1 MIRFSKDTVTW
12 VSAMFF
18 LGFYGTLHFVYF
30 QIPDEIFKAIYYNG
44 LGLFC
49 ADIIN
54 FVAPLEGVAAFQNY
68 LISSRVN
75 LEIVRG
81 CDGAGALFLI
91 TAAILSFPVEFERK
105 CIGLVLGVSMLY
117 SINLIR
123 ISGLYFVIAY
133 RPEWFN
139 LVHIYL
145 TTTLMIILGCLF
157 FIWWA
162 FGSSNKFYEPT

>member
-1 MIRFSKDTVTW
+1 MILFSKDTPSW
-12 VSAMFF
+12 ISAMFF
-18 LGFYGTLHFVYF
+18 IGFYGALHFVYF

-54 FVAPLEGVAAFQNY
+54 FLAPLERASAFQNY
-68 LISSRVN
+68 LISSKAN

-91 TAAILSFPVEFERK
+91 SSAILSFPVGFKRK
-105 CIGLVLGVSMLY
+105 CIGLILGVSMMY

-123 ISGLYFVIAY
+123 ISGLYFVFAY
-133 RPEWFN
+133 RPDWFN
-139 LVHIYL
+139 LVHTYL
-145 TTTLMIILGCLF
+145 APTLMIILGCLF

-162 FGSSNKFYEPT
+162 FGSANKIHEPA

>member
-1 MIRFSKDTVTW
+1 MIRFSKETLTW

-30 QIPDEIFKAIYYNG
+30 QIPDEIFKAIYYKG

-54 FVAPLEGVAAFQNY
+54 FLAPLERVSAFQNY
-68 LISSRVN
+68 LISSRAN

-91 TAAILSFPVEFERK
+91 TAAILSFPAGFKRK
-105 CIGLVLGVSMLY
+105 CIGLIIGISMMY

-123 ISGLYFVIAY
+123 IIGLYFVIAY
-133 RPEWFN
+133 CPDRFN
-139 LVHIYL
+139 LAHTYL
-145 TTTLMIILGCLF
+145 APTLMIILGCLF